1 MGHSLSGERWI
12 RNDGWLSDVS
22 IGEWYRVTTEG
33 ERVVAISLRDNGL
46 SGALPSEIGGLTRL
60 RELNVSGNLL
70 TGNLPNQIGKL
81 TGLELISL
89 DVNYLAGEIPSS
101 IGNLANLRNL
111 GLSENDLRGS
121 IPSQIGSLTGLV
133 HLDLSYND
141 LVGAIPLVLVNLRNL
156 IWLDFSN
163 NELSGEISADL
174 RGFSMLEG
182 LLLAGN
188 RLVGRISSEFGE
200 LHLQKLRIAGN
211 SFAGC
216 VPESF
221 MDSGFLVGL
230 TNDLADS
237 GLPYCNKTDRYALKS
252 VYAAAS
258 GTEWLSDEFVGDWFA
273 VTTDGQG
280 RMIRLE
286 LGSNGLVG
294 SI

>member
-22 IGEWYRVTTEG
+22 IGEWYGVTTEG

-60 RELNVSGNLL
+60 RELNVSGNVL
-70 TGNLPNQIGKL
+70 TGKLPTQIGNL
-81 TGLELISL
+81 TGLESISL
-89 DVNYLAGEIPSS
+89 DVNYLAGEIPIS
-101 IGNLANLRNL
+101 IGNLANLRYL
-111 GLSENDLRGS
+111 GLSENDLSGS

-141 LVGAIPLVLVNLRNL
+141 LVGAIPLVLVNLGNL

-174 RGFSMLEG
+174 RGFSM
-182 LLLAGN
+182 LAGN

-237 GLPYCNKTDRYALKS
+237 GLPYCNKMDRDALKS

-280 RMIRLE
+280 RVIRLE